1 MYWLLKRCDPK
12 LLSRQVTTSV
22 FHYCTC
28 TRRAVTQV
36 WVYSWFAMP
45 LMLSAINGN
54 FIWFGSAAWQRPAAC
69 VCMRCL
75 IHYVRRFGGSFPPH
89 RVKTATSFFTTLA
102 ISFPVGSLGE
112 EFGWR
117 GVMAPYINTLLDR
130 RFGISRSW
138 KWTPLLQSLITG
150 VIWAV
155 CECGRSSYQQRIPT
169 PPLSHFYSRCRCGT
183 CPRFTSMDPTKAS
196 AISGSF

>member
-1 MYWLLKRCDPK
+1 M
-12 LLSRQVTTSV
+12 
-22 FHYCTC
+22 
-28 TRRAVTQV
+28 QV

-54 FIWFGSAAWQRPAAC
+54 FIWFLRPAARI
-69 VCMRCL
+69 CMRCL
-75 IHYVRRFGGSFPPH
+75 IRYVRRFGGSFPAH

-155 CECGRSSYQQRIPT
+155 GEIFRSLYQHRIPT
-169 PPLSHFYSRCRCGT
+169 HTTLSFLFVLQVWHVPVFYVDAASQSKCNFWQFLMQEPMQVPPPAARPFPAPSLRT
-183 CPRFTSMDPTKAS
+183 
-196 AISGSF
+196 